1 MVMMDVVDV
10 PVVTV
15 DVVVVVVAVQPT
27 AKIQERVV
35 RNESTVN
42 NLVLNIPHPNQ
53 SHSITS

>member
-1 MVMMDVVDV
+1 MMDVVDV